1 MANLYITEFANLVTD
16 EKGNLIPAGKMPPR
30 AEQKV
35 TYTTSSQSAAF
46 NQQTELIR
54 VIADA
59 DVHLKF
65 GSNPTATAA
74 NILVKANAPE
84 YFGVVPGQK
93 VAAYDGSS

>member
-1 MANLYITEFANLVTD
+1 MASLYITEFANLVED
-16 EKGNLIPAGKMPPR
+16 EKGHIIPAGKTPPR
-30 AEQKV
+30 AQQKV
-35 TYTTSSQSAAF
+35 TFTTSSQSAAF
-46 NQQTELIR
+46 NQQVEIIR

-74 NILVKANAPE
+74 DMLVKANTVE
-84 YFGVVPGQK
+84 YFGVVSGQK